1 MGSVPVHCCC
11 VTAAEVD
18 AQVQVIDVC
27 WNHISLA
34 ASELDLTYVRSCCFV
49 VNVERRADEKL
60 GIDVDLNMREALPI
74 AAVTSG
80 IIRRWNRAH
89 PEACV
94 MKGDWIVEV
103 NGATGASAM
112 MRRLREDSVL
122 CITLLPESFTQAI
135 DVVAEGPCT
144 YGSPDGREGAM
155 PRHMPT
161 FDEIQT
167 IARQRR
173 ALRVDDRTC
182 SMICGNQ
189 RPSPC
194 TPMLGFALEPG
205 GAGPMEKRS

>member
-1 MGSVPVHCCC
+1 MGGVPAHCCC
-11 VTAAEVD
+11 DTAAEVD
-18 AQVQVIDVC
+18 AQVC
-27 WNHISLA
+27 RNHFSLVT
-34 ASELDLTYVRSCCFV
+34 SELDLSYVRASCFV
-49 VNVERRADEKL
+49 VKLERRADEKL
-60 GIDVDLNMREALPI
+60 GLDVDLNMREALPI